1 MLRALFSTLTV
12 LVLASGSASAG
23 NPPASAIE
31 SNAALKYWQ
40 GFATLP
46 KFTEAE
52 EVKLRGEALT
62 MPLDAQAREIVDKAE
77 YSLRMMHRAALLPR
91 CSWGMS
97 YGEDG
102 INALLPHAQP
112 SRVMT
117 SLACLRARLRFSEGR
132 KAEAIDDVI
141 DAMTLGRNISLDGSL
156 IAVLVGYSIE
166 HRMIET
172 LAVELPKLDASTIQG
187 VKKRF
192 DALPPFGTVAQAL
205 ITCEKATLEWFA
217 REVVAI
223 KNEERLNIFLTT
235 MTGSPEKSR
244 TLVLQC
250 GGNVD
255 GLIKC
260 ADRSRESYV
269 VIAAKMDLPPD
280 QFEKELERE
289 MRKQLGNPVFDLLFP
304 AINKVFRAKERSDVY
319 RALFSAALAVQIEGR
334 DALKTHIDPVGGGA
348 FEQVPFDGGY
358 ELRSKLKRDDNR
370 PVTLTVGRRKG

>member
-1 MLRALFSTLTV
+1 MLRALFSTLTIF
-12 LVLASGSASAG
+12 VLAVGSAKAG
-23 NPPASAIE
+23 NPPAPAIE

-52 EVKLRGEALT
+52 EVKLRAEALT
-62 MPLDAQAREIVDKAE
+62 MPLDAQAREIVNKAE
-77 YSLRMMHRAALLPR
+77 YSLRMMHRAALMPH
-91 CSWGMS
+91 CSWGLT
-97 YGEDG
+97 YEDG

-112 SRVMT
+112 SRVMS

-132 KAEAIDDVI
+132 KAEAIDDLI
-141 DAMTLGRNISLDGSL
+141 DGMTLGRHISLDGTM
-156 IAVLVGYSIE
+156 IAVLVGYNIE

-172 LAVELPKLDASTIQG
+172 LAIQLPRLDASTIKAL
-187 VKKRF
+187 KKRV

-205 ITCEKATLEWFA
+205 ITCEKATLDWFA

-223 KNEERLNIFLTT
+223 KNEERLTAFLTT

-244 TLVLQC
+244 TLVAEC
-250 GGNVD
+250 GGNAE
-255 GLIKC
+255 GLVKC

-280 QFEKELERE
+280 QFEKQLEVE

-319 RALFSAALAVQIEGR
+319 RALFSAALAVQLEGR
-334 DALKTHIDPVGGGA
+334 DALKTHLDPVGGGS
-348 FEQVPFDGGY
+348 FEQVPFLGGY
-358 ELRSKLKRDDNR
+358 ELRSKLKRDDGR
-370 PVTLTVGRRKG
+370 PVTLTVGHSGC